1 MLLMHIG
8 RGFILKLA
16 ASVAATLIL
25 ISLFMTA
32 PAIQAADQQI
42 EEVVVTGSLI
52 KKDSFDSPSPLQV
65 LDEFDLQAEA
75 TPALGEIMANQ
86 TFNYGSDT
94 FSSHYSVANPEG
106 ALTSANLR
114 GLGSRATLTL
124 VDGKRVLASNLNNM
138 IPQSVIQRI
147 DIVKDGASALYGAD
161 AVAGVV
167 NIITKK
173 GYEGIEAGY
182 FFTTDGEFDH
192 DEYVA
197 NLFVGDSTDNGHY
210 SFGIEYRERT
220 ALAQTDRLGLP

>member
-1 MLLMHIG
+1 MS
-8 RGFILKLA
+8 FTSLKPIKVAA
-16 ASVAATLIL
+16 ASFAALSLL
-25 ISLFMTA
+25 ISSAF
-32 PAIQAADQQI
+32 AAENEI

-65 LDEFDLQAEA
+65 LDDADLQAEA

-124 VDGKRVLASNLNNM
+124 VNGKRVLGDNLNNM
-138 IPQSVIQRI
+138 VPQSAIERI

-161 AVAGVV
+161 AVSY
-167 NIITKK
+167 THL
-173 GYEGIEAGY
+173 
-182 FFTTDGEFDH
+182 T
-192 DEYVA
+192 
-197 NLFVGDSTDNGHY
+197 
-210 SFGIEYRERT
+210 
-220 ALAQTDRLGLP
+220 LPTNA

>member
-8 RGFILKLA
+8 RDFILKLA

-94 FSSHYSVANPEG
+94 FRTTRLPTRRG
-106 ALTSANLR
+106 RLLALTF
-114 GLGSRATLTL
+114 
-124 VDGKRVLASNLNNM
+124 
-138 IPQSVIQRI
+138 
-147 DIVKDGASALYGAD
+147 
-161 AVAGVV
+161 AV
-167 NIITKK
+167 
-173 GYEGIEAGY
+173 
-182 FFTTDGEFDH
+182 
-192 DEYVA
+192 
-197 NLFVGDSTDNGHY
+197 
-210 SFGIEYRERT
+210 
-220 ALAQTDRLGLP
+220 